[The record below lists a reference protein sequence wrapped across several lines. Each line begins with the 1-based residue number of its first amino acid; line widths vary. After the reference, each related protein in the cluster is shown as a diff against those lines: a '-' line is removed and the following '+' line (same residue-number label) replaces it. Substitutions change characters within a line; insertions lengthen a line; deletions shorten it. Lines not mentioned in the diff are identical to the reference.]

1 MNADQFRAALDAL
14 GLKQTGAKGAD
25 KFLGVGPV
33 TIRRWAMDAAQTSA
47 GEIPESVAMLL
58 TVMVARNIK
67 PARVRSMVETFDWEA
82 LTRAKE
88 GTET

>member
-1 MNADQFRAALDAL
+1 MNADQFRAALDVL
-14 GLKQTGAKGAD
+14 GLKQTGSKGAD

-58 TVMVARNIK
+58 TLMIAKGVK
-67 PARVRSMVETFDWEA
+67 PARVRRMLEGLDALLAREVEP
-82 LTRAKE
+82 
-88 GTET
+88 